1 MSTSPTTQLQAV
13 NILLST
19 IGEAPVSTLS
29 SGLLDAET
37 AETLINEV
45 SRNVQSMGWNFNTEL
60 NLTISPN
67 EAGEVVLPVEYVRA
81 DLAQSLTKFRST
93 KEEYILRGQK
103 MYDKVKHSYTISK
116 PLKLDVITLLSFTNL
131 PEVARRYI
139 TAKASR
145 IFQERVV
152 GSDTLSAMNRQ
163 DETEALYAL
172 REMEGDN
179 GDYNIFDDYGTASVL
194 DRTISTQVI
203 NNGSSF

>member
-19 IGEAPVSTLS
+19 IGEAPVSSLS

-45 SRNVQSMGWNFNTEL
+45 SRNVQSTGWNFNTEL

-81 DLAQSLTKFRST
+81 DLAQSLTKFRSST
-93 KEEYILRGQK
+93 EEYILRGQK

>member
-19 IGEAPVSTLS
+19 IGEAPVSSLS

-45 SRNVQSMGWNFNTEL
+45 SRNVQSTGWNFNTEL

-81 DLAQSLTKFRST
+81 DLAQSLTKFRSST
-93 KEEYILRGQK
+93 EEYILRGQR
-103 MYDKVKHSYTISK
+103 MYDKVKHSFIISK
-116 PLKLDVITLLSFTNL
+116 PLKLDVVTLLNFAYL

>member
-19 IGEAPVSTLS
+19 IGEAPVSSLS

-45 SRNVQSMGWNFNTEL
+45 SRNVQSTGWNFNTEL

-81 DLAQSLTKFRST
+81 DLAQSLTKFRSST
-93 KEEYILRGQK
+93 EEYILRGQR
-103 MYDKVKHSYTISK
+103 MYDKVKHSFIISK
-116 PLKLDVITLLSFTNL
+116 PLKLDVVTLLNFAYL

-163 DETEALYAL
+163 DESEALYAL

>member
-19 IGEAPVSTLS
+19 IGEAPVSSLS

-81 DLAQSLTKFRST
+81 DLAQSLTKFRSST
-93 KEEYILRGQK
+93 EEYILRGQK

-116 PLKLDVITLLSFTNL
+116 PLKLDVITLLSFTDL

>member
-19 IGEAPVSTLS
+19 IGEAPVSSLS

-37 AETLINEV
+37 AETLVNEV

-81 DLAQSLTKFRST
+81 DLAQSLTKFRSST
-93 KEEYILRGQK
+93 EEYILRGQR
-103 MYDKVKHSYTISK
+103 MYDKVKHSFIISK
-116 PLKLDVITLLSFTNL
+116 PLKLDVVTLLNFAYL

>member
-19 IGEAPVSTLS
+19 IGEAPVSSLS

-37 AETLINEV
+37 AETLVNEV

-81 DLAQSLTKFRST
+81 DLAQSLTKFRSST
-93 KEEYILRGQK
+93 EEYILRGQK

-116 PLKLDVITLLSFTNL
+116 PLKLDIITLLSFTDL

>member
-19 IGEAPVSTLS
+19 IGEAPVSSLS

-81 DLAQSLTKFRST
+81 DLAQSLTKFRSS

-103 MYDKVKHSYTISK
+103 MYDKVKHSYIISK

>member
-19 IGEAPVSTLS
+19 IGEAPVSSLS

-81 DLAQSLTKFRST
+81 DLAQSLTKFRSST
-93 KEEYILRGQK
+93 EEYILRGQR
-103 MYDKVKHSYTISK
+103 MYDKVKHSFIISK
-116 PLKLDVITLLSFTNL
+116 PLKLDVVTLLNFAYL